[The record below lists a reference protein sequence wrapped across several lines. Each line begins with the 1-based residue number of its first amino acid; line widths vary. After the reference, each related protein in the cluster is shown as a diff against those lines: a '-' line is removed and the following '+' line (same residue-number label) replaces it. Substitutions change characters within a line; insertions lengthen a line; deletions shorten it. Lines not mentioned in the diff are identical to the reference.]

1 MTDSHD
7 SKDTPWR
14 VSTGWI
20 RSASGS
26 KIVEIGGHSGVTV
39 EDAVTIVTAVNAQY
53 GTDSSKEET

>member
-1 MTDSHD
+1 MDD

-26 KIVEIGGHSGVTV
+26 KIAEIGGHSGVTV

-53 GTDSSKEET
+53 GSAQLDS